1 MRRSRWLSRMRR
13 GSPDRSSSEA
23 RRVLIAGMI
32 TCYNFHM
39 KVAVR
44 RIGNSLGVIVPKPI
58 LKAWGV
64 DEGDQLEVTARGIR
78 PAARSGRSDQVLDEL
93 KRSIALAV
101 VRQFTPNEIRAQIL
115 ANLHRW
121 RRQGAWVSAYDE
133 WREIAERGDD
143 GELLRRCS
151 AATTMR
157 QGYASRCRSSVCCPR
172 RKYGGSMKKWQADH
186 VLRAAHV
193 PRSCSPWILGGVE
206 PIRCRG
212 GRVLRHTLFKA
223 STAQAFFRGD
233 IPADQQRRQSVH
245 PQAWSPGLHSKVV
258 RQRGHWLTT
267 TLAF

>member
-1 MRRSRWLSRMRR
+1 
-13 GSPDRSSSEA
+13 
-23 RRVLIAGMI
+23 
-32 TCYNFHM
+32 M

-143 GELLRRCS
+143 GELF
-151 AATTMR
+151 AAM
-157 QGYASRCRSSVCCPR
+157 
-172 RKYGGSMKKWQADH
+172 
-186 VLRAAHV
+186 
-193 PRSCSPWILGGVE
+193 LG
-206 PIRCRG
+206 RDDDATR
-212 GRVLRHTLFKA
+212 L
-223 STAQAFFRGD
+223 
-233 IPADQQRRQSVH
+233 RQSMPFV
-245 PQAWSPGLHSKVV
+245 GLLSQEEV
-258 RQRGHWLTT
+258 RRLHEEVAG
-267 TLAF
+267 